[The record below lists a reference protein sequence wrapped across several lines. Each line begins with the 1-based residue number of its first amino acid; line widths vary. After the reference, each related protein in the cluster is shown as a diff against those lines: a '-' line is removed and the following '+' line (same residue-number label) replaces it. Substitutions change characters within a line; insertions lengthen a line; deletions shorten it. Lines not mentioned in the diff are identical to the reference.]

1 MRRPNRTAPLI
12 AALISLALLAACGK
26 QEAEDA
32 AKKAEQVAA
41 EVKAKAEAA
50 AKEAE
55 AAAKDA
61 AKEAEAFALAAEAY
75 VYGYPLVTMEM
86 TRRIM
91 TNVEKP
97 EGNRGPM
104 GQFVRARAYPNAQFR
119 DVTAPN
125 ADTLYTRPRT
135 SSS

>member
-1 MRRPNRTAPLI
+1 MKQTKRTTTLLAGI
-12 AALISLALLAACGK
+12 VALALLGACGK

-41 EVKAKAEAA
+41 EAKAKV
-50 AKEAE
+50 EAE
-55 AAAKDA
+55 AKAM
-61 AKEAEAFALAAEAY
+61 ALAAEAY
-75 VYGYPLVTMEM
+75 VYGYPLVTMEY

-104 GQFVRARAYPNAQFR
+104 GQFVRARTY
-119 DVTAPN
+119 
-125 ADTLYTRPRT
+125 
-135 SSS
+135 

>member
-1 MRRPNRTAPLI
+1 MRRLNRTAPLM
-12 AALISLALLAACGK
+12 AAIVSLALLAACGK

-32 AKKAEQVAA
+32 AKKAEQVATEA
-41 EVKAKAEAA
+41 KAKAEAA

-86 TRRIM
+86 TRRVM
-91 TNVEKP
+91 TNVDEA
-97 EGNRGPM
+97 RGHARADGP
-104 GQFVRARAYPNAQFR
+104 VRARCASIR
-119 DVTAPN
+119 
-125 ADTLYTRPRT
+125 TRSSATSPRPT
-135 SSS
+135 PTRSTPPPGST